1 MKVTNS
7 KIGPAAGNL
16 DKIKSSKSEGAQGLL
31 NNDKAGEAKTKNKAE
46 NVNVSERAQMMQKAK
61 DIAGSLSVDEA
72 KVARLQ
78 KMIDEGKYK
87 TDADAI
93 ADKLVDEHLMI
104 PD

>member
-1 MKVTNS
+1 MKVTNNNV
-7 KIGPAAGNL
+7 GLNPGNL
-16 DKIKSSKSEGAQGLL
+16 DKVKSSKTEGGSGLLDSNKTGGAQG
-31 NNDKAGEAKTKNKAE
+31 KPGSES
-46 NVNVSERAQMMQKAK
+46 VNLSERAQLMQKAK
-61 DIAGSLSVDEA
+61 DIAGKVGVDET